1 MKKRL
6 LSMLVCAFILVPVF
20 LTGCSDTDETLTVE
34 QTKASAITLTL
45 YSIVEDGTTETAV
58 KAVQNALNDIT
69 ENTLNTHVILK
80 FYTASEYEKVLNDK
94 INEIQA
100 DMDLQQRLKD
110 AAEVARKAARTAGYS
125 VASKTETTAA
135 AGTGDET
142 GAANVKADE
151 TQINEYGIADTVY
164 PDEIDGQMDIF
175 LINSAELY
183 TDLIDKGVL
192 SALEG
197 ELSGNSKKLNNYIYP
212 SLLNSASVN
221 GHTYAIPNNHMVGE
235 YTFMLVNKA
244 VASKYGYSASSLET
258 AADLYDSGFISSV
271 ASGEGGGTV
280 LMLND
285 PECTID
291 YATGEEGLLGTYVT
305 VPMSTTITS
314 YPPEIVFGIPTYQS
328 ILCMKN
334 EYKDSIVYGEM
345 NDYSDRT
352 VATAFL
358 SGSYADM
365 QKYED
370 DYYVSVVKAPTY
382 TMDDVCKSMYGVSAY
397 SVDVSRSME
406 IISLLTTEPD
416 VVNLLAYGVENV
428 NYIKR
433 DSSDFVELLSKED
446 SGENYYRMNP
456 DYAGNQY
463 KRSLTSDASEFE
475 VSIAADNWAAAK
487 SQNLA
492 SVLLPYSNFTIDIT
506 MEPEY
511 VAVETSSDDD
521 DEDETGDVTTNTP
534 EITEPKVYMPVADML
549 AGLDE
554 LYAKCMNDINNYS
567 GTDPDTG
574 ASMSMADYLEALTER
589 LAENEYVSQA
599 LDVCNTASIT
609 NQYTTYIGG

>member
-6 LSMLVCAFILVPVF
+6 LSVLVCAFILVPVF
-20 LTGCSDTDETLTVE
+20 LTGCSETDETLNVE
-34 QTKASAITLTL
+34 QTKASAMTLTL
-45 YSIVEDGTTETAV
+45 YSIVEDGTTDTAI

-80 FYTASEYEKVLNDK
+80 FYTAAEYEKVLNSK

-100 DMDLQQRLKD
+100 DMELQQRLKD
-110 AAEVARKAARTAGYS
+110 AAEIARKAARTAGYS
-125 VASKTETTAA
+125 IASKTETTAA
-135 AGTGDET
+135 VSGDET
-142 GAANVKADE
+142 AAVSVKADE

-164 PDEIDGQMDIF
+164 PAEIDGQMDIF
-175 LINSAELY
+175 LINSSELY
-183 TDLIDKGVL
+183 MDLIDKGIL

-197 ELSGNSKKLNNYIYP
+197 ELAGNSKKLNNYIYP
-212 SLLNSASVN
+212 SLLNSASVD

-235 YTFMLVNKA
+235 YTYMLVNKA
-244 VASKYGYSASSLET
+244 VASKYGYDGSSLAT
-258 AADLYDSGFISSV
+258 AADLYDSGFINSV
-271 ASGEGGGTV
+271 ASGEGAGTV

-291 YATGEEGLLGTYVT
+291 YATGDEGLLGTYVT
-305 VPMSTTITS
+305 VPMSTTVTS
-314 YPPEIVFGIPTYQS
+314 YPPEIIFGIPTYQS

-334 EYKDSIVYGEM
+334 QYKNSVVYGEM
-345 NDYSDRT
+345 EDYADRT
-352 VATAFL
+352 IATAFL

-365 QKYED
+365 QKYND

-382 TMDDVCKSMYGVSAY
+382 SMNDVCKSMYAVSAY
-397 SVDVSRSME
+397 SVNVSRSME
-406 IISLLTTEPD
+406 IISLLTTEPE

-433 DSSDFVELLSKED
+433 DNSDVVELLSKED
-446 SGENYYRMNP
+446 SGDNYYRMNP

-463 KRSLTSDASEFE
+463 KKSLTSDAAEFE
-475 VSIAADNWAAAK
+475 VAIAADNWAAAK

-492 SVLLPYSNFTIDIT
+492 SVLLPYSNFKIDTT
-506 MEPEY
+506 MKPEY

-521 DEDETGDVTTNTP
+521 DDETDDVTTSAP
-534 EITEPKVYMPVADML
+534 ETVEPKEYMPVADML
-549 AGLDE
+549 AGLDA
-554 LYAKCMNDINNYS
+554 LYIKCMNDIDNYS

-574 ASMSMADYLEALTER
+574 ASMSMSDYLDALTER

-609 NQYTTYIGG
+609 NQYTAYIGG

>member
-1 MKKRL
+1 
-6 LSMLVCAFILVPVF
+6 
-20 LTGCSDTDETLTVE
+20 
-34 QTKASAITLTL
+34 
-45 YSIVEDGTTETAV
+45 
-58 KAVQNALNDIT
+58 
-69 ENTLNTHVILK
+69 
-80 FYTASEYEKVLNDK
+80 
-94 INEIQA
+94 
-100 DMDLQQRLKD
+100 
-110 AAEVARKAARTAGYS
+110 
-125 VASKTETTAA
+125 
-135 AGTGDET
+135 
-142 GAANVKADE
+142 
-151 TQINEYGIADTVY
+151 
-164 PDEIDGQMDIF
+164 
-175 LINSAELY
+175 
-183 TDLIDKGVL
+183 
-192 SALEG
+192 
-197 ELSGNSKKLNNYIYP
+197 
-212 SLLNSASVN
+212 
-221 GHTYAIPNNHMVGE
+221 
-235 YTFMLVNKA
+235 
-244 VASKYGYSASSLET
+244 
-258 AADLYDSGFISSV
+258 
-271 ASGEGGGTV
+271 
-280 LMLND
+280 
-285 PECTID
+285 
-291 YATGEEGLLGTYVT
+291 
-305 VPMSTTITS
+305 
-314 YPPEIVFGIPTYQS
+314 
-328 ILCMKN
+328 
-334 EYKDSIVYGEM
+334 
-345 NDYSDRT
+345 
-352 VATAFL
+352 
-358 SGSYADM
+358 
-365 QKYED
+365 
-370 DYYVSVVKAPTY
+370 
-382 TMDDVCKSMYGVSAY
+382 
-397 SVDVSRSME
+397 ME

-492 SVLLPYSNFTIDIT
+492 SVLLPYSNFTIDTT